1 MNDLIYTVVRC
12 PEIKEWKPLKVEDP
26 SRLKG
31 DGWMRFDN
39 YWLAWGEAQKRN
51 QNEFGT
57 PR

>member
-39 YWLAWGEAQKRN
+39 YWLAWGEAQKLN
-51 QNEFGT
+51 
-57 PR
+57 